1 MGGHQA
7 LSGAVYLFL
16 GDGCG
21 LSLGAGDVLGAPAG
35 GHQKDDQ
42 YDYGGDGQVC
52 FVHGES
58 GVFQ

>member
-21 LSLGAGDVLGAPAG
+21 LCIGACDVLGAPAG

-42 YDYGGDGQVC
+42 YDYDSDGQVC